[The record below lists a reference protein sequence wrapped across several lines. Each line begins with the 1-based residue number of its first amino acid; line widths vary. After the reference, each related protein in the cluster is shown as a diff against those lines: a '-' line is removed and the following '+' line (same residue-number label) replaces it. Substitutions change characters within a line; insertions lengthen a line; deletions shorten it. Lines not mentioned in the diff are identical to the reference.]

1 MSQIRCLISLLAVFL
16 LSLTI
21 CEAAGN
27 GVQSS
32 TINLQVETSTAD
44 LGNILTRSI
53 KKDLYRGEGSFG
65 TSVEIL
71 RTGAVAATASNDFV
85 YLTIPVQLTFGY
97 GMFTT
102 GPIKTDLRFK
112 TKVNVTPDWLL
123 KTELYFIGLSDGLTD
138 TLRLGM
144 VTLNLRSL
152 VESVMQPVQK
162 LLAPIIDNKLN
173 ETVKLRDKIAPLW
186 RDAFTPVLIDN
197 KFNAWLKMSP
207 EKIVMSPLSATNNRL
222 RVSIGLITTAEI
234 VVGPKPTSTPARP
247 LPKLQQLANFDN
259 QFHIQLGTI
268 IYFTDLVTALN
279 PILINQTFGDDK
291 KITIRSFSLKSDD
304 GRLVIEL
311 AATGDFDGE
320 LTLVAKPVYNP
331 QNNSL
336 TFDNIEFDT
345 RNAGLVVG
353 VGGWLFNSTIRDAI
367 KEKLNATIVAQLE
380 SARHKASAALA
391 RIQLA
396 DHVELSGTVKSLRL
410 GEAIVATDRLS
421 LQVTAQGESGI
432 ILK

>member
-1 MSQIRCLISLLAVFL
+1 
-16 LSLTI
+16 
-21 CEAAGN
+21 
-27 GVQSS
+27 
-32 TINLQVETSTAD
+32 
-44 LGNILTRSI
+44 
-53 KKDLYRGEGSFG
+53 
-65 TSVEIL
+65 
-71 RTGAVAATASNDFV
+71 
-85 YLTIPVQLTFGY
+85 
-97 GMFTT
+97 
-102 GPIKTDLRFK
+102 
-112 TKVNVTPDWLL
+112 
-123 KTELYFIGLSDGLTD
+123 
-138 TLRLGM
+138 
-144 VTLNLRSL
+144 
-152 VESVMQPVQK
+152 
-162 LLAPIIDNKLN
+162 
-173 ETVKLRDKIAPLW
+173 
-186 RDAFTPVLIDN
+186 
-197 KFNAWLKMSP
+197 
-207 EKIVMSPLSATNNRL
+207 MSPLSATNNRL

-247 LPKLQQLANFDN
+247 LPKIQQLANFDN